1 MSALT
6 RLLWLLAAWL
16 GGADHDPEC
25 LLLGGLDVV
34 RARAF
39 VAGDASRLG
48 DVYADERTAR
58 ADVEV
63 LRSYRDRGLRLEGM
77 LMVREACSVSVRAP
91 QRLTL
96 EVVDRLGPTSV
107 VTRSGETRALPHD
120 RPTRR
125 RVVLELTDVG
135 WRVASVREG

>member
-6 RLLWLLAAWL
+6 RLLWLLAASL

-39 VAGDASRLG
+39 VEDDASRLR
-48 DVYADERTAR
+48 DVYVDERAAR
-58 ADVEV
+58 ADVGV
-63 LRSYRDRGLRLEGM
+63 LRSYRDRGLRLDGM
-77 LMVREACSVSVRAP
+77 LMVREACRVFARSP

-96 EVVDRLGPTSV
+96 EVVDRLGPTAV
-107 VTRSGETRALPHD
+107 VSRSGETQALPHD

-125 RVVLELTDVG
+125 TVVLERSVEG